1 MKQKM
6 SLLLCLSFAACSL
19 FAQKGQSVEKNRR
32 VGVHL
37 TSMDVATPKAWKN
50 NTGAKS
56 LAGFKEQDLGFT
68 ASYWQSVYKQV
79 DLSVKASL
87 MFHDY
92 AANDRGVYDD
102 GYNQIGFEV
111 EPAVNINA
119 FDSKQMFNAFTTVG
133 LGFGVYSNKFG
144 AYVPAGL
151 GLSANLKNNTHILL
165 QAQYRFTLT
174 EKSNANALVYSL
186 GIIQSMGK

>member
-1 MKQKM
+1 MKQKLM
-6 SLLLCLSFAACSL
+6 LFACMTFTACSL
-19 FAQKGQSVEKNRR
+19 FAQKGESVNKNRR

-37 TSMDVATPKAWKN
+37 TSMDVTTPKAWKD
-50 NTGAKS
+50 NTGTKS

-68 ASYWQSVYKQV
+68 ASYWQTIYKQV

-102 GYNQIGFEV
+102 GYNQVGFEV

-133 LGFGVYSNKFG
+133 LGLGYYSNKLG

-151 GLSANLKNNTHILL
+151 GLSASFKNTTHILL

-174 EKSNANALVYSL
+174 EKTNANTLVYSL